1 MVPWVT
7 RALNLLRTAGLL
19 HPDQARKEADMK
31 SILGK
36 RIRLIKFAA
45 VGGTCFLVQFMLLTG
60 LDHLGVYRPLANG
73 ISFAF
78 SAQLN
83 FALSS
88 ALTWADRPAGSRGQ
102 TGARWLAYNGTAL
115 VALTCDSAVFVGV
128 YHAVGTDAAAVL
140 AVVASTCLVFV
151 ICNYIIFRPPRTAPA
166 AVAEA
171 SPLDPEAVR

>member
-1 MVPWVT
+1 
-7 RALNLLRTAGLL
+7 
-19 HPDQARKEADMK
+19 MK
-31 SILGK
+31 SVLGK
-36 RIRLIKFAA
+36 RIRLIKFVA
-45 VGGTCFLVQFMLLTG
+45 VGGTCFLVQFLLLTG

-73 ISFAF
+73 ISFAV

-88 ALTWADRPAGSRGQ
+88 VVTWGDRPAGSRSQ

-115 VALTCDSAVFVGV
+115 VALACDSAVFVAI

-151 ICNYIIFRPPRTAPA
+151 ICNYVIFRPARTASP

-171 SPLDPEAVR
+171 SPLDPEAAR

>member
-1 MVPWVT
+1 
-7 RALNLLRTAGLL
+7 
-19 HPDQARKEADMK
+19 MK

-36 RIRLIKFAA
+36 PIRLIKFAA
-45 VGGTCFLVQFMLLTG
+45 VGGTCFLVQFLLLTG

-73 ISFAF
+73 ISFAA

-88 ALTWADRPAGSRGQ
+88 ALTWADRPAGSRGR

-115 VALTCDSAVFVGV
+115 VALACDSAVFVGV
-128 YHAVGTDAAAVL
+128 YHAVGTDAGAVL

-151 ICNYIIFRPPRTAPA
+151 ICNYLIFRSPGTASPS
-166 AVAEA
+166 VAEA
-171 SPLDPEAVR
+171 SPLDREVVR